1 MTETLSLARAH
12 VRLLELRRQLQDR
25 RADLESER
33 SAELERDRPID
44 YLDSASRDES
54 LGLLDSIGVAETR
67 MLREID
73 EALNRIYEG
82 TYGICEECGEEIDP
96 RRLEVMPYARLC
108 VACREIQ
115 ARESAELR

>member
-1 MTETLSLARAH
+1 MTETFSLARAH
-12 VRLLELRRQLQDR
+12 VQLLEMRQQLLDR
-25 RADLESER
+25 RTGLESER
-33 SAELERDRPID
+33 RDELDRDRPVD
-44 YLDSASRDES
+44 YLDSASRDEN
-54 LGLLDSIGVAETR
+54 LGLLDSLGVAETR
-67 MLREID
+67 LLREID

-82 TYGICEECGEEIDP
+82 TYGTCEECGEEIDP

>member
-12 VRLLELRRQLQDR
+12 VQLLEMREQLLERRSGLENER
-25 RADLESER
+25 RD
-33 SAELERDRPID
+33 ELERDRPIEFM
-44 YLDSASRDES
+44 DSASRAEN
-54 LGLLDSIGVAETR
+54 LGLLDSLGVAETR
-67 MLREID
+67 LLREID

-82 TYGICEECGEEIDP
+82 TYGVCEECGEPIDP